1 VHKSTSG
8 VALDV
13 RARRRESS
21 RHEHAPADDSS
32 TPPSTIWKQLLRLT
46 ATCEALLAFGQSALA
61 GGFLEGRANLL
72 ALHRA
77 NAILVW
83 GIAMSMTIASV
94 ALWRLA
100 RGPLWPAGV
109 SLALVATIL
118 LQMVLGYRG
127 NLLIHVPLG
136 VIIISADVLLAVW
149 AWRSA
154 GRP

>member
-1 VHKSTSG
+1 
-8 VALDV
+8 
-13 RARRRESS
+13 
-21 RHEHAPADDSS
+21 
-32 TPPSTIWKQLLRLT
+32 
-46 ATCEALLAFGQSALA
+46 LA
-61 GGFLEGRANLL
+61 GGFLEGRTNLL

-83 GIAMSMTIASV
+83 VVAMSMTIASV

-118 LQMVLGYRG
+118 LQMILGYRG
-127 NLLIHVPLG
+127 SLLIHVPLG

-149 AWRSA
+149 AWRPA
-154 GRP
+154 ARR